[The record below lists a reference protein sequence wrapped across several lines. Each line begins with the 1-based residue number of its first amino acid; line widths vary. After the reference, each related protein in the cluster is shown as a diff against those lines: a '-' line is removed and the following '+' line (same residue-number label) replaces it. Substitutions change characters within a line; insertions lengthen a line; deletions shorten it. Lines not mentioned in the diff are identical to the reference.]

1 MVKFTDL
8 ITRKFQNIAGSRY
21 EEILKAYEEFFLTEE
36 EMVIPDIKSILIPLD
51 RYTTTVPEEVYETIS
66 AYPNARLQL
75 VYMIDENVCR
85 LIKDTL
91 GEEDAKKFRE
101 KEERRAREI
110 LSRMRDRIR
119 ELGIIWAEDTVFGD
133 KSEYVESIAGEYD
146 MLIISKHYG
155 SETAKTHTVS
165 PVVFR
170 IVQYVGRPVVLY

>member
-36 EMVIPDIKSILIPLD
+36 EMVIPDITSILIPLD
-51 RYTTTVPEEVYETIS
+51 RHTTNVPDEVYETIS

-75 VYMIDENVCR
+75 VYIIDESVCR
-85 LIKDTL
+85 LIRDTL
-91 GEEDAKKFRE
+91 GDEDAKKFRE
-101 KEERRAREI
+101 REERRASDI
-110 LSRMRDRIR
+110 LSKIRERIR
-119 ELGIIWAEDTVFGD
+119 ELGITWTEETVFGD
-133 KSEYVESIAGEYD
+133 KSEYVEDISPEYD

-155 SETAKTHTVS
+155 SETTKTHTVS

-170 IVQYVGRPVVLY
+170 IVQYVKKPVVLY

>member
-51 RYTTTVPEEVYETIS
+51 RYTTTVPDEVYETIS

>member
-51 RYTTTVPEEVYETIS
+51 RYTTTVPDEVYETIS

-85 LIKDTL
+85 LIRDTL

-101 KEERRAREI
+101 KEERRASEI

-119 ELGIIWAEDTVFGD
+119 ELGIAWAEDTVFGD

-155 SETAKTHTVS
+155 SETTRTHTVS